1 MEIGNKPRKVMKKA
15 EKIMCT
21 MITASL
27 KSGTRLLTHERN
39 FISQKKMKD
48 GRRRKEKNKLEK
60 KAGYLKNTRTTR

>member
-39 FISQKKMKD
+39 FISQKKNERWK
-48 GRRRKEKNKLEK
+48 
-60 KAGYLKNTRTTR
+60 T